1 MAAIALPAGGLLG
14 DRLGLRRTLWL
25 LSLLPFAGTA
35 LLLMPGVSGPALSGL
50 AGILLGA
57 GSSGGVGPA
66 VAAVGAYFGRRNFAL
81 LVGIGALPGIVTQFM
96 LPDFVGL
103 TALLPG
109 VAMPLAM
116 VAALAGALA
125 YRAVGQPQPA
135 PSQRRCLPVDAGAA

>member
-35 LLLMPGVSGPALSGL
+35 LLLMPGGGGPAFSGL

-66 VAAVGAYFGRRNFAL
+66 TAAVGAYFGRRNFAL

-96 LPDFVGL
+96 LPDFGGL

-109 VAMPLAM
+109 VEMPLAM

-125 YRAVGQPQPA
+125 YRALGQPQPA
-135 PSQRRCLPVDAGAA
+135 PSQRRCFPVDAGAV